1 LICRQVKA
9 YFFAT
14 MTRIEQHPVD
24 WHAGYTAGISAV
36 GLMIYPPEVADR
48 LAYANGFIEGEAARE
63 RAAAALRDNSDGGFP
78 CPGLPLALQHRG

>member
-1 LICRQVKA
+1 
-9 YFFAT
+9 
-14 MTRIEQHPVD
+14 
-24 WHAGYTAGISAV
+24 
-36 GLMIYPPEVADR
+36 MIYPPEVADR